1 MLQKVKDFFL
11 ALLRRAQVIISKVVN
26 ASKEVWKFLRKWG
39 FQIINLIV
47 LFVAYDFY
55 SDSLLVGLWLFLLL
69 AYYLFYK
76 LLGGEKL
83 FEKDDEDGLPI

>member
-26 ASKEVWKFLRKWG
+26 VSKKVWKFLRKWG
-39 FQIINLIV
+39 FQIVNLVV

-76 LLGGEKL
+76 LLGGEEL
-83 FEKDDEDGLPI
+83 FGKDE